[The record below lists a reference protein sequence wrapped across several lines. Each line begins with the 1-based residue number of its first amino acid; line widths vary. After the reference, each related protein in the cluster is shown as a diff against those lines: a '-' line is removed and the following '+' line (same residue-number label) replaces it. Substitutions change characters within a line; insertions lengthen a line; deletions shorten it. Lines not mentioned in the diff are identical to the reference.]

1 MRHMDAFTKLIR
13 LTGAAAIALTLSA
26 GPAVAAE
33 DAPAEDVP
41 AEGEEAVEDASG
53 EEEGG
58 RIQVAD
64 TPRDR
69 VGLIVL
75 GFFAAVAAGGAVTV
89 SRQLKGARPQADG
102 EFRWR

>member
-1 MRHMDAFTKLIR
+1 
-13 LTGAAAIALTLSA
+13 
-26 GPAVAAE
+26 
-33 DAPAEDVP
+33 
-41 AEGEEAVEDASG
+41 
-53 EEEGG
+53 
-58 RIQVAD
+58 
-64 TPRDR
+64 